1 MGAEPEAAAE
11 GAGLRRENTERLSR
25 QLGQGRPA
33 AAPPR
38 PVSIAFESRYLRRQL
53 GTQGGQF
60 EIDGVAEIIKDLSGV
75 VCIKEVGMND
85 VRDTHH
91 RSV

>member
-1 MGAEPEAAAE
+1 MLDMGAEPEAAAE

-38 PVSIAFESRYLRRQL
+38 PVSIAFESRYLHRQL
-53 GTQGGQF
+53 RTQGGQF
-60 EIDGVAEIIKDLSGV
+60 EIDGAAEIIKDLSGSSASR
-75 VCIKEVGMND
+75 EWE
-85 VRDTHH
+85 
-91 RSV
+91 